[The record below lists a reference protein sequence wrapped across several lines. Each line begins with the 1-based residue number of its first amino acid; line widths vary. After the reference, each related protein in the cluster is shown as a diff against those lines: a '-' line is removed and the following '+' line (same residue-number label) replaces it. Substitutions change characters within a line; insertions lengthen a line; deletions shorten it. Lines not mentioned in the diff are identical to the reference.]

1 MKRKIIF
8 PILILLIF
16 LIIFIPLFGVK
27 SEISSLVEADYT
39 GKNQGEIE
47 TWLIEKGYDYS
58 NQDYDEGRDKNIFG
72 YMLEVNAFSWQ
83 TSNDCVL
90 SISFYKNNHKN
101 LSEHK
106 RSIIYSIL
114 TVLYG
119 KPNIKK
125 YENISNQINFKKAVV
140 VFDKNIY
147 EWKLKDRFLYL
158 QELSNG
164 VYQLRISR
172 GEFYQEPDTPL
183 IKPDD
188 DDTLYDD
195 KITIEFSLQD
205 QDGRNFC
212 LYHNIRSIKDWT
224 SNDNKRYTELLRKQE
239 KNDLEIIW
247 SYRNGRIIF
256 METQDPQYSTK
267 RGIKVG
273 DSVLKVRDLYSDNSQ
288 ILVYDKELNEYV
300 EKFCAEDNIFLMI
313 ESDQGISINA
323 RNPVEKVMMSTEFHT
338 TDGIIDKIMISCLE

>member
-1 MKRKIIF
+1 
-8 PILILLIF
+8 
-16 LIIFIPLFGVK
+16 
-27 SEISSLVEADYT
+27 
-39 GKNQGEIE
+39 
-47 TWLIEKGYDYS
+47 
-58 NQDYDEGRDKNIFG
+58 
-72 YMLEVNAFSWQ
+72 MLEVNAFSWQ

-119 KPNIKK
+119 KPNLKK
-125 YENISNQINFKKAVV
+125 YENISNQIDFKKAVV

-158 QELSNG
+158 QELNNG

-188 DDTLYDD
+188 DTLYNDR
-195 KITIEFSLQD
+195 ITIEFSLQD

-239 KNDLEIIW
+239 KNDLETAIQAVFYHFPLNSLTIAVTALH
-247 SYRNGRIIF
+247 SSRESNATF
-256 METQDPQYSTK
+256 MEPFFLHTIE
-267 RGIKVG
+267 RL
-273 DSVLKVRDLYSDNSQ
+273 VLS
-288 ILVYDKELNEYV
+288 
-300 EKFCAEDNIFLMI
+300 
-313 ESDQGISINA
+313 
-323 RNPVEKVMMSTEFHT
+323 
-338 TDGIIDKIMISCLE
+338 